1 MSADLSSSTTSAES
15 LATVLECLASG
26 QYERAISALREQVR
40 ADRRVLAD
48 PAIKSWLARR
58 WRNLFLQ
65 AAAHDRQAVK
75 VARGVRGLVGDRQ
88 PVMQRL
94 AGRFLREATAADW
107 DATLPPAQ
115 LPDGPRPTLVFC
127 PGFINGLLPVH
138 AFEHEFR
145 ALQAAGWP
153 VLCADAHPVRGCEAN
168 VADLRAAL
176 DEGRGF
182 MPVPGAGAD
191 VEIIAGPPPGDV
203 VLMGYSKGSPDILCL
218 LAAHPELKG
227 RVKAVVTWAGAIGGS
242 FTADKIHDLIQGLP
256 LDAVAQHLNDFLT
269 LLLPGITR
277 KGPLRRLD
285 EYAIKEAVASLTTGE
300 REAFLARH
308 GAALDALDIP
318 FFNITAATSLFEVPT
333 FQMADYLNLAKVDP
347 DNDMQVTQAQAR
359 MALPMATHLATL
371 RGHHWDISYPPFPRK
386 LRLTTPNLDHPFPR
400 HAGVLANLQL
410 VSELG
415 LAG

>member
-1 MSADLSSSTTSAES
+1 LMGGS
-15 LATVLECLASG
+15 
-26 QYERAISALREQVR
+26 I
-40 ADRRVLAD
+40 
-48 PAIKSWLARR
+48 
-58 WRNLFLQ
+58 
-65 AAAHDRQAVK
+65 
-75 VARGVRGLVGDRQ
+75 

-94 AGRFLREATAADW
+94 AGRFLKHASAADW
-107 DATLPPAQ
+107 DAALPPAQ
-115 LPDGPRPTLVFC
+115 LPDGLRPTLVFC

-145 ALQAAGWP
+145 ALQAEGWS

-168 VADLRAAL
+168 VADLMAAL
-176 DEGRGF
+176 NEGRGF

-191 VEIIAGPPPGDV
+191 VELVSGPPPGDV

-218 LAAHPELKG
+218 LAAHPELRT
-227 RVKAVVTWAGAIGGS
+227 RVRAVVTWAGAIGGS

-269 LLLPGITR
+269 LLVPGMTR
-277 KGPLRRLD
+277 KGSLRRLD
-285 EYAIKEAVASLTTGE
+285 EYAIKEAVASLTTRE

-333 FQMADYLNLAKVDP
+333 FQMADYLSLAKADP

-359 MALPMATHLATL
+359 MTLPMATHLATL
-371 RGHHWDISYPPFPRK
+371 HGHHWDVSYPPFPRK
-386 LRLTTPNLDHPFPR
+386 LRMASPNLDHPFPR

-410 VSELG
+410 VMELG
-415 LAG
+415 LAS